1 MQSASTNFANKDGL
15 KFPAVINGSFL
26 FGNLFEFG
34 KDPLAFMRRALALNE
49 PLVDFRMPIEQIT
62 LVTNADM
69 AHQILVKHADKFKKS
84 DKDVGVMAHVL
95 GNGLVTNN
103 DFASHKKQRKLAQ
116 PVFHL
121 RRIQSYADTMIR
133 YTEQY
138 SASWPNESVRDINED
153 MFKLTLF
160 IVSKTLF
167 DNDVET
173 MSEVSSEVGQSMRDL
188 QKMMNKGF
196 QSMYVLP
203 EWIPMPGSKRLRKAK
218 HRLHEIIDTMIEAR
232 TAPDGTF
239 SSGDDLL
246 TMLLE
251 AEYEDGTRMSRDQL
265 MDELVTLLSAGH
277 ETTSNT
283 MTWTLYLLASHP
295 EIQEK
300 AHQEVQSVLSKK
312 ELGLENLDELPLIEQ
327 VIKEAMR
334 LYPPAWVLN
343 TRQAVEDVEIN
354 GYFFAKGKRVFISPY
369 ANHHNPNYFP
379 EPEKFIPERF
389 AAENEALLPRYAYM
403 PFGGGNRVCIGNSFA
418 MMENKIILTKLL
430 QSFRFE
436 LSEKTKIEPQPH
448 VTLCNKDGMWL
459 RVIRR

>member
-1 MQSASTNFANKDGL
+1 MHPSPNDYKKNETIRR
-15 KFPAVINGSFL
+15 PVMINGSFL
-26 FGNLFEFG
+26 FGNLLEFG
-34 KDPLAFMRRALALNE
+34 KDPLAFIRRAVALKQPIVN
-49 PLVDFRMPIEQIT
+49 FRMPVEQIA
-62 LVTNADM
+62 LVTDADM
-69 AHQILVKHADKFKKS
+69 AHQILVKHADKFKKA

-103 DFASHKKQRKLAQ
+103 DFNFHKKQRKLTQ
-116 PVFHL
+116 PGFHF
-121 RRIQSYADTMIR
+121 RRIQGYADTMIR

-138 SASWPNESVRDINED
+138 SEQWPVDSERDINDD

-173 MSEVSSEVGQSMRDL
+173 MSEVSSAIGHSMREL
-188 QKMMNKGF
+188 QELMNKGF
-196 QSMYVLP
+196 QSMYLLP
-203 EWIPMPGSKRLRKAK
+203 DWMPMPGSRRLKKAK
-218 HRLHEIIDTMIEAR
+218 QRLHQSIQTMIEAR
-232 TAPDGTF
+232 TAADGTF

-246 TMLLE
+246 SMLLE

-283 MTWTLYLLASHP
+283 MTWVLYLLASHP
-295 EIQEK
+295 EIQEQ
-300 AHQEVQSVLSKK
+300 AYQEVRSVLSQK
-312 ELGLENLDELPLIEQ
+312 ELSLESLDELPLIEQ
-327 VIKEAMR
+327 IIKEGMR
-334 LYPPAWVLN
+334 MYPPAWVLN
-343 TRQAVEDVEIN
+343 TRQAVEDVEVN
-354 GYFFAKGKRVFISPY
+354 GYFFEKGKHVFISPY

-379 EPEKFIPERF
+379 DPEKFRPERF
-389 AAENEALLPRYAYM
+389 NAENEALLPRYAYM

-418 MMENKIILTKLL
+418 MMENRIILTKLL

-436 LSEKTKIEPQPH
+436 LSEKTRIEPQPH